1 MPALGHAVSGAAG
14 SVISNVITYPLA
26 LVITRLQT
34 QHQLRGSDGNGRKD
48 EYKDIIDA
56 ARRIYAEEGGIS
68 AFYAGC
74 LPDTV
79 KTMADSFLFFLA
91 YNFIRRGR
99 LNSRN
104 GKRLPMHEE
113 LGVGMFAGAFA
124 KFFTTP
130 VAQIVTR
137 KQVASMVAARDE
149 TSTMSPELSARDI
162 ALQIRHE
169 TGLLGFWSGYSASL
183 ILTINPSLTFLFHEV
198 FVRTLVRREKRSDLG
213 PHLTFLIAAMSKAI
227 ASAITYP
234 FQLAKSRAQV
244 SLHPRVNP
252 SSDKISEK
260 DSTATAAEE
269 SAKRLARRT
278 VFHTVARIAREEG
291 ILSLYQGLGGEI
303 LKGFFSH
310 GLTMLMKERIHVAV
324 IQLYYFILKV
334 LKRYPSPEELARL
347 AKLRV
352 NGAVNVM
359 QVTGANLSETAKTA
373 GERGQQVLNDA
384 SVQTQ
389 ELLEKGMN
397 TVSELYKHGKEA
409 AQDIVD
415 EYIGTADDE

>member
-14 SVISNVITYPLA
+14 SAISNIITYPLT
-26 LVITRLQT
+26 LLITRLQT
-34 QHQLRGSDGNGRKD
+34 QHQLRGSDGKDRKY

-56 ARRIYAEEGGIS
+56 ARRIYAEEDGIS

-74 LPDTV
+74 LQDTV
-79 KTMADSFLFFLA
+79 KTMADSFLLFLA

-104 GKRLPMHEE
+104 KKTLPMHEE
-113 LGVGMFAGAFA
+113 LVVGMLAGAFA
-124 KFFTTP
+124 KFLTMP
-130 VAQIVTR
+130 IAQIVTR
-137 KQVASMVAARDE
+137 KQVASMVAARND
-149 TSTMSPELSARDI
+149 TSTVSPELSTRDI
-162 ALQIRHE
+162 ALRIRHE
-169 TGLLGFWSGYSASL
+169 TGILGFWSGYSASL
-183 ILTINPSLTFLFHEV
+183 ILTINPSLTFLFHEAFLQRV
-198 FVRTLVRREKRSDLG
+198 VRSDLG
-213 PHLTFLIAAMSKAI
+213 PHVTFLIAAMSKAI

-244 SLHPRVNP
+244 SLHPRVDP

-260 DSTATAAEE
+260 DSTATAAEK
-269 SAKRLARRT
+269 SAKKLERRT

-291 ILSLYQGLGGEI
+291 ILGLYQGLGGEI
-303 LKGFFSH
+303 LKGFFTY

-324 IQLYYFILKV
+324 IQLYYFVLKA

-347 AKLRV
+347 AKERV

-359 QVTGANLSETAKTA
+359 QATGARTA
-373 GERGQQVLNDA
+373 GERGQHVVNEA

-389 ELLEKGMN
+389 ELFEKGMN
-397 TVSELYKHGKEA
+397 TVSELYRRGKEA
-409 AQDIVD
+409 AQDMVD
-415 EYIGTADDE
+415 EYIGTEDDE